1 LGVVALQQVQ
11 VHVPFNQYL
20 VVIKAVILSLII
32 HPILLQQLV
41 VALEEEDLQGLHI
54 SPVVQVVLVKPEHVQ
69 IQEEQEIL
77 LLHVQL
83 MEFLKEIMED

>member
-1 LGVVALQQVQ
+1 MVALQQVQ

-77 LLHVQL
+77 LRPVQL

>member
-77 LLHVQL
+77 LRPVQL